1 MAAIIHAAGRIRI
14 SVERCKGFTDEC
26 QNEALLGYFW
36 QKHPRLQRS
45 VASARLKL
53 ASSRHRRRCLA
64 ISSPMSAIGRPLDL
78 QPASLVAVPAAAPEN
93 HDLIAMGKMLEVL
106 GGKVE
111 AGQVLPN

>member
-1 MAAIIHAAGRIRI
+1 MRH
-14 SVERCKGFTDEC
+14 
-26 QNEALLGYFW
+26 FW
-36 QKHPRLQRS
+36 VTSGKSHPRLQRS

-78 QPASLVAVPAAAPEN
+78 QLASLVAVPAAAPEN